1 MLAAVLSG
9 TTVTGSTRIMRNSL
23 SYVYWT
29 KVGGGARSYLYSADN
44 PEKRVLYRA
53 LRSGEI
59 LIFQEQIRVPAMATC
74 WSQRSSTECRRAER

>member
-9 TTVTGSTRIMRNSL
+9 ITVTGSTRIMRNS
-23 SYVYWT
+23 
-29 KVGGGARSYLYSADN
+29 YSADN
-44 PEKRVLYRA
+44 PEKRILYRA

-59 LIFQEQIRVPAMATC
+59 LIFKEQIRVRVPAMATC